1 MTSST
6 PHIRSTTVPRAAV
19 CTSINTARACLIV
32 LMILVHITQW
42 GDHYPQAK
50 LGILSFMMPAFLFVT
65 GMLLNVQKGLGD
77 FLRYLRGILVPYVV
91 LVSAFAVLSCFL
103 PVRGGLT
110 ALTLAGVW
118 ERVAVTS
125 IGPYWFLRNMFFCS
139 VIWYAVYHLLKR
151 RMDSAGRLFVYGAA
165 LLAFTL
171 AWPFEMTTASAFYYY
186 IGVVAREALGRYDR
200 VVVGS
205 PWALLL
211 LGGIVVWPAAWDWMY
226 ISVPVMAYCA
236 LSFTAWADQRL
247 AAACPSLHRSV
258 QYVGMNTLPIYLLHP
273 VFTMAA
279 KFYAPLFGWDPTS
292 LAFTLV
298 TLAVATAGCLALA
311 LVLDR
316 TRLSWLL
323 GRPCLLRRLK
333 VGSIN

>member
-6 PHIRSTTVPRAAV
+6 PLPSQTTAPQASV

-32 LMILVHITQW
+32 LMILVHITLW

-65 GMLLNVQKGLGD
+65 GLLLNVHKGVGD

-91 LVSAFAVLSCFL
+91 LVSAFAVLSAFL
-103 PVRGGLT
+103 PVRGGISE
-110 ALTLAGVW
+110 LTLAAVW
-118 ERVAVTS
+118 ERVAVSS

-139 VIWYAVYHLLKR
+139 VIWYAVFHLLGR
-151 RMDSAGRLFVYGAA
+151 RLNPAGRLFVYGAA

-171 AWPFEMTTASAFYYY
+171 ALPFEMTTASAFYFYL
-186 IGVVAREALGRYDR
+186 GVVAREAWGHYDR
-200 VVVGS
+200 VVVAS
-205 PWALLL
+205 PWAILLL
-211 LGGIVVWPAAWDWMY
+211 AGIVVWPEAADWMY

-236 LSFTAWADQRL
+236 LSFTAWADRCL
-247 AAACPSLHRSV
+247 AKACPSLHRGV
-258 QYVGMNTLPIYLLHP
+258 QYIGMNTLPIYLLHP

-311 LVLDR
+311 YVLDK

-323 GRPCLLRRLK
+323 GRPRLLRSLK
-333 VGSIN
+333 Y